1 MFCAHLSWRDDHG
14 AVRQEQ
20 VRALCEFVREC
31 RPRSFPAIVV
41 GDLNSEPASD
51 EVRMLTGLAAVP
63 VPGVVFRDTWR
74 VVHGNATD
82 GDPGYTV
89 TNANPFDRANLFLD
103 QRIDY
108 VLAGVPKL
116 GGVGHALDADVFGDE
131 PVDGHVRLGSLR
143 RRADLRY

>member
-1 MFCAHLSWRDDHG
+1 
-14 AVRQEQ
+14 
-20 VRALCEFVREC
+20 
-31 RPRSFPAIVV
+31 
-41 GDLNSEPASD
+41 
-51 EVRMLTGLAAVP
+51 MLTGLAAVP

-116 GGVGHALDADVFGDE
+116 GGVGHALDVHVFGDE
-131 PVDGHVRLGSLR
+131 PVAGMFGSDHYGV
-143 RRADLRY
+143 RADLRY